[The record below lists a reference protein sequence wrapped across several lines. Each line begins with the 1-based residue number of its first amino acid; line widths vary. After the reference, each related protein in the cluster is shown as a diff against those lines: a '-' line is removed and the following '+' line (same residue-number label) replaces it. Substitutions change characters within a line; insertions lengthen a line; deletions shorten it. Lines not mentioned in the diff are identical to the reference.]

1 MKRANQVSLTL
12 LFLLALVRKSFPF
25 ILPFRSSYWVT
36 TTSKTSRWFDG
47 PPDINSDDDVLSEKL
62 AHDSSSQVDQKMF
75 APSTNG
81 GTGIFSA
88 TNIFE
93 EDEENDDDNDDND
106 NEDNNNDD
114 DGVFSEQFPVCRIVT
129 RAGSVI
135 KPSIVPTN
143 LYHGPYL
150 FDKLDAY
157 YHAQARKLMQKLPYM
172 RYGSNSNEQST
183 LQTNKR
189 NIIQDQ
195 KAIEKDSKDKNCHST
210 LDKSKESD
218 DKSEPY
224 ISVLRHNLEDSG
236 FELLSKRDIDL
247 CESLNVGYLLR
258 LSISPDVKELDPIIS
273 KEFYPK
279 RFGNNSAYFNE
290 IEGIE
295 DALFD
300 GRILVYWRGYSQE
313 VSKGRLLLPKI
324 DYLQASLVQR
334 AAAGLMNRLN
344 RVESNIFRSIRSKI
358 RLLRRYTQT
367 ALMWISE
374 KLQIQQFARWIDS
387 IISDEIKVDFEVG
400 VSEVDFSNTENKDV
414 HINGR
419 SVLNSKNR
427 GIFKLDRYVGSK
439 VRPFGSPD
447 PTDALD
453 PFTICENYYDKKDIQ
468 SIGNRQNA
476 TNSSD
481 VVSENNLYE
490 EVYNNNAYTCAYDE
504 RQRESDKELPRM
516 QLLER
521 VSISNLV
528 DIFTNVG
535 RRGLLKTLFA
545 RSKLVEP
552 TYEEV
557 VVIWRPLLKQKKK
570 IGPPK
575 IVSEFADMFDIEGFE
590 QPKEK
595 EPKTQKGKLEIRLF
609 EQVPMSNLQAVLPKT
624 KLVFRPADAFF
635 FDTISFA
642 TLAIV
647 LSSIKFDSY
656 RLDLLALVSFTLW
669 VLRTIFRYSNKLA
682 RYDLLVK
689 TFLTSKISQRNAGAF
704 QYLAYEAGSQ
714 RAIRAALVH
723 HCMLNAYK
731 KLNYPYLKESE
742 SSSLTKSILEQSCE
756 TQVNQLLNTENEVK
770 LDAKRAIKDLQD
782 LRLLSFSEN
791 EDRLIMVKDTEDAIK
806 QLWME
811 LLDNE
816 QISSANDS
824 TILDEEEIM
833 ENENDVESD
842 FVDSLKTTDLSMLRL
857 GDWQERR
864 KAFTTVLDKNNKN
877 MRTGILKAK
886 EFLRNRANERNR
898 TLRDSSQQIEDT
910 D

>member
-1 MKRANQVSLTL
+1 MIMKRANQVRITL

-25 ILPFRSSYWVT
+25 LLPLPSSYWVT

-47 PPDINSDDDVLSEKL
+47 PPAINSDDDS
-62 AHDSSSQVDQKMF
+62 DSQVDQKLI
-75 APSTNG
+75 APSIYG
-81 GTGIFSA
+81 SIGIVSD
-88 TNIFE
+88 TKIIE
-93 EDEENDDDNDDND
+93 EVENDDNDDEYN
-106 NEDNNNDD
+106 NNNNDD
-114 DGVFSEQFPVCRIVT
+114 EDVISELFPVCRIVT

-157 YHAQARKLMQKLPYM
+157 YHAQARKIMQKIPYM
-172 RYGSNSNEQST
+172 RYGSNSNEQSK

-189 NIIQDQ
+189 NTIEDQ
-195 KAIEKDSKDKNCHST
+195 KAIEVDSMDTNRHST
-210 LDKSKESD
+210 LDKSKEID

-224 ISVLRHNLEDSG
+224 ISVLQQNLEDSG

-273 KEFYPK
+273 KEFYPE
-279 RFGNNSAYFNE
+279 RFGNNSTYIKE
-290 IEGIE
+290 IEEIE
-295 DALFD
+295 DLLFD

-313 VSKGRLLLPKI
+313 VTKGQRLLLQKF

-334 AAAGLMNRLN
+334 AAARLMNRLD
-344 RVESNIFRSIRSKI
+344 RVESNIFRSFRSNT
-358 RLLRRYTQT
+358 RLLRRNTQT

-387 IISDEIKVDFEVG
+387 IISDEIKVDYEVG
-400 VSEVDFSNTENKDV
+400 VSEMDFSNEENKGT
-414 HINGR
+414 HINDR
-419 SVLNSKNR
+419 SVPNSKNR
-427 GIFKLDRYVGSK
+427 GIFKFDRYGGSK
-439 VRPFGSPD
+439 VRSVGSPD

-468 SIGNRQNA
+468 SKGNRQIA
-476 TNSSD
+476 TNFSD
-481 VVSENNLYE
+481 AVSENNMYE
-490 EVYNNNAYTCAYDE
+490 EVYNNNAYTCAYDG
-504 RQRESDKELPRM
+504 RQGGNDKELPRM

-535 RRGLLKTLFA
+535 RRGLLKTFFA

-595 EPKTQKGKLEIRLF
+595 ESKIQKEKLQIRLF

-624 KLVFRPADAFF
+624 KLVFRPADAFI
-635 FDTISFA
+635 FDTITFG
-642 TLAIV
+642 TFIIV
-647 LSSIKFDSY
+647 CSSIRFDSY
-656 RLDLLALVSFTLW
+656 RLDLLALISFTFWL
-669 VLRTIFRYSNKLA
+669 LRTLFRYSNKLA

-723 HCMLNAYK
+723 QCMLNAYNK
-731 KLNYPYLKESE
+731 VDYQYKKESE
-742 SSSLTKSILEQSCE
+742 SSFLTKSILEQSCE
-756 TQVNQLLNTENEVK
+756 IQVNQLLNTENEVK
-770 LDAKRAIKDLQD
+770 LNAKRAIEDLQD

-816 QISSANDS
+816 QISSAIDS
-824 TILDEEEIM
+824 TPLAEVDIIDD
-833 ENENDVESD
+833 ENDVDSD
-842 FVDSLKTTDLSMLRL
+842 FVDSIKTTDVSMLRS

-864 KAFTTVLDKNNKN
+864 AALTHVLDKNV
-877 MRTGILKAK
+877 RTGILKAK

-898 TLRDSSQQIEDT
+898 TLRNSSRQIEDT
-910 D
+910 E

>member
-1 MKRANQVSLTL
+1 MIMKRANQVRITI
-12 LFLLALVRKSFPF
+12 LFHLAFVRKSFPF
-25 ILPFRSSYWVT
+25 LLPLPSSYSVT
-36 TTSKTSRWFDG
+36 TTSKTSRLFDG
-47 PPDINSDDDVLSEKL
+47 PPGINSDDDVLLDTL
-62 AHDSSSQVDQKMF
+62 AHDSDSLVDQQLF
-75 APSTNG
+75 APSING
-81 GTGIFSA
+81 SIGIVSD
-88 TNIFE
+88 TKIIE
-93 EDEENDDDNDDND
+93 EVENDDNDD
-106 NEDNNNDD
+106 EYNNNDD
-114 DGVFSEQFPVCRIVT
+114 DDEDVISELFPVCRIVT

-157 YHAQARKLMQKLPYM
+157 YHAQARKIMQKLPYM

-189 NIIQDQ
+189 NFIEDQ
-195 KAIEKDSKDKNCHST
+195 KAKEVGSMDTNRYST
-210 LDKSKESD
+210 LDKSKEID

-273 KEFYPK
+273 KEFYPE
-279 RFGNNSAYFNE
+279 RFGNNSAYIKE
-290 IEGIE
+290 IEEIE
-295 DALFD
+295 DLLFD

-313 VSKGRLLLPKI
+313 VTKGQRLLLQKF

-334 AAAGLMNRLN
+334 AAARLMNRLD
-344 RVESNIFRSIRSKI
+344 RVESNIFRSFRSNT
-358 RLLRRYTQT
+358 RLLRRNTQT

-387 IISDEIKVDFEVG
+387 IISDEIKVDYEVG
-400 VSEVDFSNTENKDV
+400 VSEMDFSNEENKDT
-414 HINGR
+414 HINDR
-419 SVLNSKNR
+419 SVPNSKNR
-427 GIFKLDRYVGSK
+427 GIFKLDRYGGSK
-439 VRPFGSPD
+439 VRSVGSPD

-468 SIGNRQNA
+468 PKGNRQNA

-481 VVSENNLYE
+481 AISENNMYE
-490 EVYNNNAYTCAYDE
+490 EVYSNNAYTCAYDG
-504 RQRESDKELPRM
+504 RQGGNDKELPRM

-535 RRGLLKTLFA
+535 RRGLLKTFFA

-575 IVSEFADMFDIEGFE
+575 VVSEFADMFDIEGFE

-595 EPKTQKGKLEIRLF
+595 ESKIQKEKLEIRLF

-624 KLVFRPADAFF
+624 KLVFRPADAFI
-635 FDTISFA
+635 FDTITFG
-642 TLAIV
+642 TFVIV
-647 LSSIKFDSY
+647 ASSIKFDSY
-656 RLDLLALVSFTLW
+656 RLDLLALISCTFWL
-669 VLRTIFRYSNKLA
+669 LRTIFRYSNKLA

-723 HCMLNAYK
+723 QCMFNAYNK
-731 KLNYPYLKESE
+731 VDYQYQKESE
-742 SSSLTKSILEQSCE
+742 SSFLTKSILEQSCE
-756 TQVNQLLNTENEVK
+756 IQVNQLLNTEDEVK
-770 LDAKRAIKDLQD
+770 LDAKRAIEDLQD

-816 QISSANDS
+816 QISSAIDS
-824 TILDEEEIM
+824 TPLAEVDIIDDENNLD
-833 ENENDVESD
+833 SD
-842 FVDSLKTTDLSMLRL
+842 FVDSIKSTDVSMLRS

-864 KAFTTVLDKNNKN
+864 AALTHVLDKNV
-877 MRTGILKAK
+877 RTGILKAR
-886 EFLRNRANERNR
+886 EFLLNRANERNR
-898 TLRDSSQQIEDT
+898 TLRDSSRQIEDIE
-910 D
+910 